1 MRGTTAEKEETPNC
15 AVEKAGTL
23 LQKIKNPQVHRRKS
37 CDTTAKKEETSNCA
51 VGEAEI
57 LLQKIKNLQI
67 CRRT

>member
-15 AVEKAGTL
+15 PVEKAGTL
-23 LQKIKNPQVHRRKS
+23 LQEIKNPQVHRRKS
-37 CDTTAKKEETSNCA
+37 RDTTAKKEETSNCA